1 MNKSLTISAPARI
14 HIGFLDLE
22 KKSIRKFGSI
32 GLTISDF
39 YYRIKI
45 EKFSKMHVMCENKML
60 KNKVTNASNP
70 FDKKTR

>member
-1 MNKSLTISAPARI
+1 MSKSLTINAPARL

-39 YYRIKI
+39 YYKIKI
-45 EKFSKMHVMCENKML
+45 EEFSEIKVITENKVL
-60 KNKVTNASNP
+60 K
-70 FDKKTR
+70 KKNY